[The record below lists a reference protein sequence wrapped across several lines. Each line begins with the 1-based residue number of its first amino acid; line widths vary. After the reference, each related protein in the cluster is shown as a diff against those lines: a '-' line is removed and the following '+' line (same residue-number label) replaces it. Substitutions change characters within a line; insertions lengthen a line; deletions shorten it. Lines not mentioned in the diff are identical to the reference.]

1 MVSEGNPKEVDER
14 QLSLPRN
21 VINFSNTWRLVGDI
35 YFPAVLSQYEKN
47 PKRFVKPFTVK
58 WFPPES
64 LNYR

>member
-21 VINFSNTWRLVGDI
+21 VITFSNTWRLVGDT
-35 YFPAVLSQYEKN
+35 YFPAVLSQYEK
-47 PKRFVKPFTVK
+47 KCFVKQFAVK

-64 LNYR
+64 LNDH